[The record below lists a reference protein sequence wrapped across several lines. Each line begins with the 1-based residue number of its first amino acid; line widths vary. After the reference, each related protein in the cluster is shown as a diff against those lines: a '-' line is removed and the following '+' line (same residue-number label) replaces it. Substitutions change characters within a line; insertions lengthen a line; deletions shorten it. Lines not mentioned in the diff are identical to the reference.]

1 MEIVGWVTIVLL
13 CALALTF
20 IVIELGPVI
29 HSEISFWK
37 FRKQKSFE
45 AKEDKIRFKQ
55 DMKHLKRKVKK
66 LNYMKKNGLDTSAI
80 ELEMAPPKVNVTSI
94 EEEAIDDT
102 IEINTEEEIVSD
114 DVINQQAEDTTD
126 QTICADQDSI
136 EETKELDLV
145 DKNDSE
151 IILEESKIAN
161 DSISDSNV
169 ILEIN
174 EQPKTIKKSRVKRK

>member
-1 MEIVGWVTIVLL
+1 MEIIGWITIILL

-55 DMKHLKRKVKK
+55 DMKNLKRKVKK
-66 LNYMKKNGLDTSAI
+66 LNYMKKNGLDTSDI
-80 ELEMAPPKVNVTSI
+80 DLEMEPPKVNVAYI
-94 EEEAIDDT
+94 EEEAIEET
-102 IEINTEEEIVSD
+102 IEFNTEEEIVSD
-114 DVINQQAEDTTD
+114 DVINQQAEDTAV
-126 QTICADQDSI
+126 QSVCADQDSI

-145 DKNDSE
+145 DNNEPE
-151 IILEESKIAN
+151 IILEESNRAN
-161 DSISDSNV
+161 DSISDSNILFV
-169 ILEIN
+169 IK
-174 EQPKTIKKSRVKRK
+174 EQPKTTKKPRVKRK

>member
-1 MEIVGWVTIVLL
+1 MEIIGWITIILL

-80 ELEMAPPKVNVTSI
+80 ELEMEPPKVNVASI
-94 EEEAIDDT
+94 EEEAIEET
-102 IEINTEEEIVSD
+102 IEFNTEEEIVSD
-114 DVINQQAEDTTD
+114 DVINQQAEDTTV
-126 QTICADQDSI
+126 QSICADQDSI
-136 EETKELDLV
+136 EETKELDSV
-145 DKNDSE
+145 DKNESE
-151 IILEESKIAN
+151 ITLEESKIA
-161 DSISDSNV
+161 DDVISDSTT
-169 ILEIN
+169 LLGMK
-174 EQPKTIKKSRVKRK
+174 EQPKAIKKSRVRRK